1 MAWIAVVP
9 PSPAPMEQTT
19 RCSAWRPILTG
30 GSLVASLDR
39 WPAGSLAG
47 SEVIVSAR
55 WVVGDLQGA
64 VVQDQVV
71 ALDLF
76 ELREAHQR
84 GSVAVPFHELLAAD
98 TVGPAAEVMV
108 APPTWRGYA
117 FVGLLE
123 WLVCARL
130 GVPAASTA
138 VWRSPVQGGATG
150 VRRILERRGW
160 QLEVEKRERQV
171 WMRGKVL
178 EPGPMPEPPRISD
191 RLGGTALDLAVG
203 WGVFAGKR
211 IDDGTALLF
220 EAAVKYGPVRRVADV
235 GTGTGVLAIALVTG
249 GHADQAVATDVDAVA
264 LHLARRN
271 AESSDADVALFLEDD
286 PGRCPEAD
294 LTVCNLP
301 THARRANL
309 EVLVNGLAARAS
321 SGPALVVVH
330 ASLERRYSS
339 RFERAGTAVRTVRRA
354 THAVLELTRRRPQ
367 GPGGDRATWR
377 TAR

>member
-1 MAWIAVVP
+1 M
-9 PSPAPMEQTT
+9 
-19 RCSAWRPILTG
+19 
-30 GSLVASLDR
+30 
-39 WPAGSLAG
+39 
-47 SEVIVSAR
+47 SAR
-55 WVVGDLQGA
+55 WVVGDAGA
-64 VVQDQVV
+64 ATAQDQIV

-76 ELREAHQR
+76 ELREAHHR
-84 GSVAVPFHELLAAD
+84 GSLAVPLHELLGAD
-98 TVGPAAEVMV
+98 TVAPAAEVFV
-108 APPTWRGYA
+108 APPTWRGYN
-117 FVGLLE
+117 FVELLE

-130 GVPAASTA
+130 GVPAVSTA
-138 VWRSPVQGGATG
+138 VWRSPPKGGATG

-160 QLEVEKRERQV
+160 RLAVEKRERQV

-220 EAAVKYGPVRRVADV
+220 EAALAYGPIGRVADI
-235 GTGTGVLAIALVTG
+235 GTGTGVLAVALVGG
-249 GHADQAVATDVDAVA
+249 GHAGQAVATDVDAVA

-271 AESSDADVALFLEDD
+271 ADASGADVALFLDDD

-301 THARRANL
+301 THTQRANL
-309 EVLVNGLAARAS
+309 ELLVNGLAARAS
-321 SGPALVVVH
+321 TGPALVVVH

-339 RFERAGTAVRTVRRA
+339 QFERAGTAVRTVRRA
-354 THAVLELTRRRPQ
+354 THAVLELTRRGLRP
-367 GPGGDRATWR
+367 G
-377 TAR
+377 